1 MEYYSELSGMMVDC
15 ASTLK
20 VFKILQK
27 ETMNHLNA
35 LNGEIFINN
44 LLSQWF
50 LSLFVHKTNMETFLI
65 IWDAMFFEGYIVLIR
80 AAIGILCIMKDRLLQ
95 LQTLEQLITFFDKDI
110 AMFNQ
115 NEILSQ
121 FILDENCTISN
132 DVVRHFR
139 KLLLPAYVETI
150 TKSKEN
156 IPDVNGNEMECDLDW
171 PFCVDNFAN
180 CKINSCIVLTTT
192 QGVVDIRDDF
202 YTGNV
207 TAKVEE
213 YKQSKKKEVENKGK
227 VIKKNIVDISE
238 LEHLSEQYNV
248 YKDLLIEREV
258 HTCGCGKE
266 SSKDIQ
272 EQMKTKNNLFYKY
285 YYENKDGSSKKT
297 CIASSYFD
305 FHDLKKNTKTFADII
320 NNIEQRLENQ
330 HAVITLKRSKSRHQK
345 RKEVQ
350 ERKELIKE
358 NENENESEE

>member
-27 ETMNHLNA
+27 ETMTHLNK
-35 LNGEIFINN
+35 LNGKIFINN

-50 LSLFVHKTNMETFLI
+50 LSLFVHKTNMETFLT

-95 LQTLEQLITFFDKDI
+95 LQTLEEVMTFFDNEI
-110 AMFNQ
+110 ATFNQ

-132 DVVRHFR
+132 DVVKHFR

-156 IPDVNGNEMECDLDW
+156 MPKVNNKEMDCDLDW

-192 QGVVDIRDDF
+192 QGIEIKEDF

-207 TAKVEE
+207 KAKVDE
-213 YKQSKKKEVENKGK
+213 YKEIKKKEFENKGK
-227 VIKKNIVDISE
+227 IIKKTIVDISE

-258 HTCGCGKE
+258 HKCGCGKE

-285 YYENKDGSSKKT
+285 YYENKDGSSKKKS
-297 CIASSYFD
+297 IASSYFD
-305 FHDLKKNTKTFADII
+305 FHDLKKNTQQFADII

-350 ERKELIKE
+350 ERKESVKD
-358 NENENESEE
+358 NQNESEE